1 MYFIT
6 TLTFRVNCVQ
16 PVFFFVE
23 QPMKVFKLKTVN
35 RSALPTRG
43 TRSLTGD
50 KVISDG
56 KK

>member
-43 TRSLTGD
+43 TRSLTHWG
-50 KVISDG
+50 
-56 KK
+56 